1 MECGYTQFADTGLVA
16 ITLGCDKSKLD
27 KCLSAIN
34 KEIEKLQNEVLSE
47 RRLKA
52 AKKQLLGQIAISGD
66 NGETQCLSMGKS
78 LLSFGKINS
87 GKDNRTL
94 VENISA
100 EDIREMACRIFDKDK
115 ISKLIY
121 I

>member
-1 MECGYTQFADTGLVA
+1 
-16 ITLGCDKSKLD
+16 
-27 KCLSAIN
+27 
-34 KEIEKLQNEVLSE
+34 
-47 RRLKA
+47 
-52 AKKQLLGQIAISGD
+52 
-66 NGETQCLSMGKS
+66 MGKS